1 MPENSSH
8 KPARAAAKKTA
19 PAAAPA
25 EAAAGAPEDPP
36 AGWTPTPEAKAKA
49 TRFRWIAMVLW
60 IVAIAAEAVGIFW
73 LLRQRQVVSA
83 DGELVRNPDTGLLQQ
98 QGATATFPQ
107 WAFLTLIAL
116 FVVIAALSITGSF
129 LWKKANRLDPARRS
143 ETVRF
148 FVQNQLGA
156 IIAIIAFVPLIILV
170 FLNKDM
176 DKGQKTVAGIVGIA
190 LAALAV
196 VLGIDFTPPSVE
208 QYTADQSTVIQL
220 LGQDKVVWVDGG
232 AVYHVCEEVSAIQ
245 TGSEKRT
252 GTTAQAVEAGKTR
265 LTLEFASELR
275 TCGLPVPENSAAI
288 ADALRAI
295 RDGKTDTTLPAPVW
309 ADGTQ
314 PPITVPDAASSG
326 ATPAPTSTP

>member
-1 MPENSSH
+1 MTQKSTRKNAAARPRPSAASAAPENG
-8 KPARAAAKKTA
+8 
-19 PAAAPA
+19 PA
-25 EAAAGAPEDPP
+25 EPP
-36 AGWTPTPEAKAKA
+36 AGWVPTPAAKASA

-60 IVAIAAEAVGIFW
+60 IVAIAGEAVGIFW
-73 LLRQRQVVSA
+73 LLRQRQFVNE
-83 DGELVRNPDTGLLQQ
+83 DGELVRDPQTGLLEQ
-98 QGATATFPQ
+98 QGATAQFPQ
-107 WAFLTLIAL
+107 WAFITLIVL

-143 ETVRF
+143 DTVRF

-156 IIAIIAFVPLIILV
+156 IIAIIAFVPLIVMV

-176 DKGQKTVAGIVGIA
+176 SKGQKSTAGVVGIV

-220 LGQDKVVWVDGG
+220 LGKDQVVWVDGG
-232 AVYHVCEEVSAIQ
+232 KVYHVCEQVPAIQ
-245 TGSEKRT
+245 TGSDKRT

-275 TCGLPVPENSAAI
+275 TCGLPVPENSSAI
-288 ADALRAI
+288 ADALREI

-309 ADGTQ
+309 PSGTDA
-314 PPITVPDAASSG
+314 PLTIPDATTNGSE
-326 ATPAPTSTP
+326 PAPTATP